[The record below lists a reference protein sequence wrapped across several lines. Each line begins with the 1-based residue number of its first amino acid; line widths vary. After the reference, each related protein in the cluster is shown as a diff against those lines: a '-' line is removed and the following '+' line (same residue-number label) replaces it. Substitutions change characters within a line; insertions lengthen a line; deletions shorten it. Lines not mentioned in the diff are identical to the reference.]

1 MRWKRRSIDEA
12 ATPGTAG
19 GARRAGGRRTDRIRR
34 SREAGAMCRLLTIL
48 LTILLCAAAAQA
60 FAQGYPAK
68 PLKMIIPYPPGG
80 GNDTLG
86 RLFAAKLGERLGQPV
101 VVENRPGAGTLIGT
115 ELAAKS
121 PPDGYT
127 ILLSSIATHA
137 LSPNLYSK
145 VPYDPVKDFA
155 PITLLGIA
163 PTVLVVPADLPAK
176 DLAEL
181 VAAAKAK
188 PGGLAYA
195 SGGNGT
201 PPHINGE
208 VFKAVAGV
216 DLLHVPYKGGGPALV
231 DLIAG
236 RVQVML
242 DTAASATPHVRSGKL
257 RALAITGAKR
267 SAEYPDIPTFAE
279 AGLPGYDTNAWYSM
293 HAPAGTPPDVVRRLN
308 AELVASLKDPDVQAR
323 FKQLATEPVG
333 NTPEEFAAFVKAE
346 LDKYARVIKS
356 AGIRLD

>member
-1 MRWKRRSIDEA
+1 MVLFCVA
-12 ATPGTAG
+12 ATH
-19 GARRAGGRRTDRIRR
+19 
-34 SREAGAMCRLLTIL
+34 
-48 LTILLCAAAAQA
+48 A
-60 FAQGYPAK
+60 FAQAYPAK
-68 PLKMIIPYPPGG
+68 PVKMIIPYPPGG

-86 RLFAAKLGERLGQPV
+86 RLFAAKLSDRLGQPV

-115 ELAAKS
+115 DAAAKS
-121 PPDGYT
+121 APDGYT

-145 VPYDPVKDFA
+145 VPYDPIKDFA
-155 PITLLGIA
+155 PVTLLGIA
-163 PTVLVVPADLPAK
+163 PTVLVVRNDLPAK

-188 PGGLAYA
+188 PGGFTYA

-216 DLLHVPYKGGGPALV
+216 DLLHVPFKGGGPALV
-231 DLIAG
+231 DLMAG
-236 RVQVML
+236 RVDVML
-242 DTAASATPHVRSGKL
+242 DTAASAMPHVRSGKL

-267 SAEYPDIPTFAE
+267 SAEYPDLPTFAE
-279 AGLPGYDTNAWYSM
+279 AGLSGYDTNAWYSV
-293 HAPAGTPPDVVRRLN
+293 HAPAGTPPEVVRRLN
-308 AELVASLKDPDVQAR
+308 AELVASLKEPDVQAR
-323 FKQLATEPVG
+323 FKQLTTEPVG
-333 NTPEEFAAFVKAE
+333 NTPDEFAAFVRAE

>member
-1 MRWKRRSIDEA
+1 MR
-12 ATPGTAG
+12 
-19 GARRAGGRRTDRIRR
+19 
-34 SREAGAMCRLLTIL
+34 RLLTVL
-48 LTILLCAAAAQA
+48 LMCVVAAQA
-60 FAQGYPAK
+60 FAQAYPSK
-68 PLKMIIPYPPGG
+68 PVKMIIPYPPGG

-86 RLFAAKLGERLGQPV
+86 RLFAVKLGERIGQPV

-115 ELAAKS
+115 EAAAKS

-145 VPYDPVKDFA
+145 VPYDPIRDFA

-163 PTVLVVPADLPAK
+163 PTVLVVTNDLPAK

-188 PGGLAYA
+188 PGALAYA

-208 VFKAVAGV
+208 VFKSVAGV
-216 DLLHVPYKGGGPALV
+216 DLLHVTYKGGGPALV

-242 DTAASATPHVRSGKL
+242 DTAASAMPHVRGGKL
-257 RALAITGAKR
+257 RALAITGPKR
-267 SAEYPDIPTFAE
+267 SPEYPDLPTFAE
-279 AGLPGYDTNAWYSM
+279 AGLPQYDTNAWYSM
-293 HAPAGTPPDVVRRLN
+293 HAPAGTPPEVVRRLN
-308 AELVASLKDPDVQAR
+308 AELVASLKDADVQAR
-323 FKQLATEPVG
+323 FKQLSTEPVG
-333 NTPEEFAAFVKAE
+333 NTPEEFAAFVRAE
-346 LDKYARVIKS
+346 LDKYARIIKS

>member
-1 MRWKRRSIDEA
+1 MK
-12 ATPGTAG
+12 
-19 GARRAGGRRTDRIRR
+19 
-34 SREAGAMCRLLTIL
+34 RLLAL
-48 LTILLCAAAAQA
+48 LVCALAIHAHAQT
-60 FAQGYPAK
+60 YPAK
-68 PLKMIIPYPPGG
+68 PVRVIVPYPPGG

-86 RLFAAKLGERLGQPV
+86 RLFAAKLSERMGQQFI
-101 VVENRPGAGTLIGT
+101 VENRPGAGAMIGT
-115 ELAAKS
+115 EAAAKS

-137 LSPNLYSK
+137 LSPNLYSR
-145 VPYDPVKDFA
+145 VPYDPVRDFA

-176 DLAEL
+176 NLQEL

-188 PGGLAYA
+188 PGSLAYA

-201 PPHINGE
+201 PPHVNAE

-216 DLLHVPYKGGGPALV
+216 DLLHVAYKGGGPALI

-242 DTAASATPHVRSGKL
+242 DTAASAMPHVRSGKL
-257 RALAITGAKR
+257 RAIAISASRR
-267 SAEYPDIPTFAE
+267 SPELPELPTFAE

-293 HAPAGTPPDVVRRLN
+293 HAPAGTPSEVVRRLN
-308 AELVASLKDPDVQAR
+308 AELVAILKDPDILAR
-323 FKQLATEPVG
+323 FKQLATDPVG
-333 NTPEEFAAFVKAE
+333 NSPEELAAFVRSE
-346 LDKYARVIKS
+346 LEKYAKVIKA

>member
-1 MRWKRRSIDEA
+1 MR
-12 ATPGTAG
+12 
-19 GARRAGGRRTDRIRR
+19 
-34 SREAGAMCRLLTIL
+34 RLLTIL
-48 LTILLCAAAAQA
+48 LCVAAAQA

-86 RLFAAKLGERLGQPV
+86 RLFAAKLGDRLGQPV

-208 VFKAVAGV
+208 VFKSVAGV

-231 DLIAG
+231 DLMTG

-242 DTAASATPHVRSGKL
+242 DTAASAMPHVRSGKL
-257 RALAITGAKR
+257 RALAITGARR
-267 SAEYPDIPTFAE
+267 SPEYPDIPTFAE

-293 HAPAGTPPDVVRRLN
+293 HAPAGTPPEVVRRLN

-323 FKQLATEPVG
+323 FKQLTTEPVG

>member
-1 MRWKRRSIDEA
+1 MR
-12 ATPGTAG
+12 
-19 GARRAGGRRTDRIRR
+19 
-34 SREAGAMCRLLTIL
+34 RLLA
-48 LTILLCAAAAQA
+48 ILLCAAAAQA

-86 RLFAAKLGERLGQPV
+86 RLFAAKLGDRMGQPV

-137 LSPNLYSK
+137 LSPNLYAK
-145 VPYDPVKDFA
+145 VPYDPIRDFA

-208 VFKAVAGV
+208 VFKSVAGV

-231 DLIAG
+231 DLMAG

-242 DTAASATPHVRSGKL
+242 DTAASAMPHVRSGKL
-257 RALAITGAKR
+257 RALAITGARR
-267 SAEYPDIPTFAE
+267 SPEYPDIPTFAE

-293 HAPAGTPPDVVRRLN
+293 HAPAGTPPEIVRRLN

-323 FKQLATEPVG
+323 FKQLTTEPVG

-346 LDKYARVIKS
+346 LDKYARVIKN